1 MRMIEADNIQASR
14 PRKLFHDQK
23 IAGED
28 AESPRRAVFVLVV
41 ERKYERYM
49 ICRADNNTD

>member
-1 MRMIEADNIQASR
+1 MIEADNIQASR